1 MLRSEDWEHKNLPTR
16 LRPNHYTFVLL
27 PVYFKLLKEKGPVY
41 FRLLKEKGVCWWR
54 PPKGVKYRDG

>member
-1 MLRSEDWEHKNLPTR
+1 MLRSEDWEHKNLPR

-41 FRLLKEKGVCWWR
+41 FRLLKEKGQMQYIVYILN
-54 PPKGVKYRDG
+54 V